1 MPSLSI
7 MLKPASSACN
17 LRCKYCFY
25 HDVSEKR
32 EHFSYGMMSEST
44 ARNVIEKAFKFAGGE
59 PVYFVFQGGEPTLRG
74 LEFFRDFVSVAHKL
88 NNKSSPV
95 YYALQ
100 TNGTLIDEQWAEFFK
115 VNNFLIGLSLDGD
128 RSDNL
133 YRVDASGRNTFKQVM
148 DALQL
153 FKRYGVEFNIL
164 TVVTAHT
171 GKHIEAIYAWFK
183 SQGFR
188 NLQFIP
194 CLRPFGDDIE
204 SELYLTVEQ
213 YGEYL
218 VKLFTMYVKDYE
230 VGNYISIRQ
239 LDNMVSLYLGG
250 RAEQCGASGHCSP
263 QFVVEGDGSVFPCD
277 FYCVDEWKLGN
288 INSISFGD
296 MARSDRIIEF
306 IRESYVIKAECRE
319 CEYFGLCRG
328 GGCKRNRVDMDYCM
342 AYKKFF
348 DTCLPLFETF
358 YNENTRQ

>member
-44 ARNVIEKAFKFAGGE
+44 ARNVIEKAFKFADGE
-59 PVYFVFQGGEPTLRG
+59 PVYFVFQGGEPTMIG
-74 LEFFRDFVSVAHKL
+74 LEFYRKFVSVAHKL
-88 NNKSSPV
+88 NNKSSPI

-100 TNGTLIDEQWAEFFK
+100 TNGMLIDEQWTEFFK
-115 VNNFLIGLSLDGD
+115 ANNFLIGLSLDGD

-133 YRVDASGRNTFKQVM
+133 YRVEASGNNNFKQVM
-148 DALQL
+148 NAAELL
-153 FKRYGVEFNIL
+153 KRYGVEFNIL

-171 GKHIEAIYAWFK
+171 GKNIEAIYAWFK

-194 CLRPFGDDIE
+194 CLRPFGNDSE
-204 SELYLTVEQ
+204 SELYMTVEQ

-230 VGNYISIRQ
+230 LGNYISIRQ
-239 LDNMVSLYLGG
+239 LDNMVSLYLSG
-250 RAEQCGASGHCSP
+250 RVEQCGVSGHCSP

-277 FYCVDEWKLGN
+277 FYCVDEWNLGN
-288 INSISFGD
+288 INLISFGD
-296 MARSDRIIEF
+296 MARSERIIEF
-306 IRESYVIKAECRE
+306 IRESYEIKAECRS

-328 GGCKRNRVDMDYCM
+328 GGCKRNRADMDYCM

-348 DTCLPLFETF
+348 RTCLPLFNLF